1 MRRDNPKLKAEVS
14 THCLRPGTAEKLA
27 THRALRGGNSSCLE
41 PSADTRSQTF
51 SLLPGKQHVCHLS
64 QATESGLFTE
74 AAAEGVVL
82 GGEQTAWGSQG
93 AEG

>member
-1 MRRDNPKLKAEVS
+1 MRRDNPELKAEVS
-14 THCLRPGTAEKLA
+14 THCLLPGTAEKLA

-41 PSADTRSQTF
+41 PPADTQTF

-64 QATESGLFTE
+64 QATESGVFTE

-82 GGEQTAWGSQG
+82 GDEQTAWGSQG